1 MLASVKYVFETS
13 IAEHSVIKNSAMV
26 IVKTFRKW
34 ALCLTKVRL
43 NAPDFTK
50 KELGLPS
57 SDCPD
62 VLHRGSGRLRK
73 K

>member
-43 NAPDFTK
+43 NALDFTK
-50 KELGLPS
+50 KELGLP
-57 SDCPD
+57 
-62 VLHRGSGRLRK
+62 
-73 K
+73 